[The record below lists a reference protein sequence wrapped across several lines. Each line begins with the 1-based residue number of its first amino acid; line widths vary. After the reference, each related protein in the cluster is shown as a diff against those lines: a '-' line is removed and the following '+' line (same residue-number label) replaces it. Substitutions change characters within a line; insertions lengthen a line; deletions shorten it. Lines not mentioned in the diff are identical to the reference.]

1 MRQGRIW
8 ENGLFMIMSVSWMNG
23 LTKQAIFRYK
33 ETECV
38 FVSIKNGGNDPVGV
52 KGLVRGIHVQS

>member
-1 MRQGRIW
+1 MRQGKIG
-8 ENGLFMIMSVSWMNG
+8 ENVFFIIMSASWMNG

-52 KGLVRGIHVQS
+52 KGLVRGVHVHS